1 MSSSDQ
7 VRPSRLLRTKIRL
20 VSSRLDELT
29 SSLWLHRNLRA
40 TMPEV
45 LVVLYQVAH
54 ASVPLMEAA
63 LAEARSRTGDPVAAA
78 LSDYLERHIPE
89 EMDHDIWIL
98 EDLEALGVDRRIA
111 AARVAKPSVA
121 RLVGAQHYWIRHTHP
136 VALLGYLETI
146 EGNPPTVAGL
156 EDIMAR
162 TGLPRAAFRGWLH
175 HARVDP
181 DHLADL
187 DALIDSLP
195 LDDRL
200 MSLVSVSAVHTV
212 SALEAIFEELGKLAD
227 EARVSTTKPR
237 QPEMEIS
244 P

>member
-1 MSSSDQ
+1 MSRSDRL
-7 VRPSRLLRTKIRL
+7 RPSQLLRTKVRL
-20 VSSRLDELT
+20 VSARLDELT

-63 LAEARSRTGDPVAAA
+63 LAEARSRPGDPIAAA
-78 LSDYLERHIPE
+78 LAGYLERHIPE
-89 EMDHDIWIL
+89 ETGHDIWLL
-98 EDLEALGVDRRIA
+98 EDLEVLGVDRKVA
-111 AARVAKPSVA
+111 AARVPKPSVA

-136 VALLGYLETI
+136 VALLGYLKTI
-146 EGNPPTVAGL
+146 EGNPPTVDGL
-156 EDIMAR
+156 EGIMAR
-162 TGLPRAAFRGWLH
+162 TGLPAAAFRGWLH

-187 DALIDSLP
+187 DALIDSLS
-195 LDDRL
+195 LDERL
-200 MSLVSVSAVHTV
+200 ASLVSLSAVHTV

-227 EARVSTTKPR
+227 EARVAIPKPR
-237 QPEMEIS
+237 QPEMESS